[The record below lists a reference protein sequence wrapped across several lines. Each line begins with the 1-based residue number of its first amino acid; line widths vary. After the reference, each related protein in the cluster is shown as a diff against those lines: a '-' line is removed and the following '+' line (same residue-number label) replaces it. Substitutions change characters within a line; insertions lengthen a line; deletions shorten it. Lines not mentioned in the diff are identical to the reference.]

1 MGKKTPLYE
10 KHVALG
16 GKIVEFG
23 GWELPVQYPA
33 GIKAEHMAVRTK
45 CGLFDVS
52 HMGEFKLSGEGAVNY
67 LNKVL
72 TNNFSNMKD
81 GQVKYSPMCNE
92 NGGVVDD
99 LLVYK
104 ADDNEYLI
112 VVNAA
117 NTDKDFEFM
126 SSYTDDSVSLKNVSH
141 DFAQIA
147 LQGPYAKD
155 ILLNILPENH
165 IPQKYYSAVFGCE
178 ITGYNCIVSR
188 TGYTGEDGFEI
199 YTSPE
204 AAPVLWDMLL
214 DLGKDYGLIPC
225 GLGARDTLRLEASM
239 PLYGHEMDDEI
250 TPLETGLGFFVKLDK
265 EDDFIG
271 KEALLAKGEPQIAR
285 VGLEVTGRGIAREH
299 EEVLSNGEVIG
310 HTTSGTFCPYLDK
323 AVAMALIK
331 KEYANEGT
339 VLTVNVRGREVET
352 KVVPLPFYKRER

>member
-117 NTDKDFEFM
+117 KTFFISLGVQSVQM
-126 SSYTDDSVSLKNVSH
+126 S
-141 DFAQIA
+141 
-147 LQGPYAKD
+147 
-155 ILLNILPENH
+155 
-165 IPQKYYSAVFGCE
+165 
-178 ITGYNCIVSR
+178 
-188 TGYTGEDGFEI
+188 
-199 YTSPE
+199 
-204 AAPVLWDMLL
+204 
-214 DLGKDYGLIPC
+214 
-225 GLGARDTLRLEASM
+225 
-239 PLYGHEMDDEI
+239 
-250 TPLETGLGFFVKLDK
+250 
-265 EDDFIG
+265 
-271 KEALLAKGEPQIAR
+271 
-285 VGLEVTGRGIAREH
+285 
-299 EEVLSNGEVIG
+299 
-310 HTTSGTFCPYLDK
+310 
-323 AVAMALIK
+323 
-331 KEYANEGT
+331 
-339 VLTVNVRGREVET
+339 
-352 KVVPLPFYKRER
+352 